1 MKNSLKIV
9 LVINFLV
16 FGLGFTPIYPFLS
29 GFFVRTLAPIEILLV
44 RSNSGL
50 LDWVGFVKS
59 WPRLK
64 SEINLSKN
72 NQSFLEIKQIEI
84 QRLEKENELLRQELK
99 VSSSKLI
106 KQRILAYVLGRGRGR
121 DEILLDVG
129 LSQGVKE
136 GDLVSLNGFLL
147 GKVSLVERNFS
158 KFLPTSSG
166 LSVFEAVSND
176 NKVRGEVVGD
186 FGQGLVLTKV
196 LPSQDL
202 KVGQLMVESQSS
214 LVLGQVT
221 KVLPQ
226 GAKIFKE
233 ATLNLPYDADSLNVV
248 FVVKIHNE

>member
-16 FGLGFTPIYPFLS
+16 FGLGFTPIYSFLS

-166 LSVFEAVSND
+166 LSVFEAVSN
-176 NKVRGEVVGD
+176 RSEERRVG
-186 FGQGLVLTKV
+186 
-196 LPSQDL
+196 
-202 KVGQLMVESQSS
+202 
-214 LVLGQVT
+214 
-221 KVLPQ
+221 
-226 GAKIFKE
+226 KE
-233 ATLNLPYDADSLNVV
+233 CRSRW
-248 FVVKIHNE
+248 